1 MSTMRNIGETLSLGP
16 ELFAGHRVTNK
27 AQNLEQDELKLH
39 RTVSREGLAIF
50 KDKKFLLWR
59 ELGKL
64 TGYVDESIFN
74 EMIVGFDI
82 ELLLWRELCKP
93 TGYGDESIFDEMF
106 AGFDI
111 VGTGPTLP
119 AVPSQ
124 LVPATLAVQDLE
136 RHIHWLRLRCG

>member
-1 MSTMRNIGETLSLGP
+1 MRNIGETLSSGT
-16 ELFAGHRVTNK
+16 ELFAGHRVMNR
-27 AQNLEQDELKLH
+27 AQNLQQDEFNLH

-59 ELGKL
+59 ELGKR
-64 TGYVDESIFN
+64 TGYVDESIFD

-82 ELLLWRELCKP
+82 ELLLWRELCKS
-93 TGYGDESIFDEMF
+93 TGYEDESIIAEMF

-111 VGTGPTLP
+111 VGTGPILP

-124 LVPATLAVQDLE
+124 LVPATLAVQDPE
-136 RHIHWLRLRCG
+136 RQLHWLRLRCG